1 MEPAPSLDY
10 SCIIVG
16 ATVDVMQHF
25 MNTSELNWVELDL
38 NFRIKMSLFDQAY
51 NWSETESPG
60 VVP

>member
-1 MEPAPSLDY
+1 
-10 SCIIVG
+10 
-16 ATVDVMQHF
+16 

-60 VVP
+60 VVQ